1 MFCES
6 VVANVIFYAVVC
18 WGSSMEVDD
27 TNRQDNSIRSAG
39 SVLVDLDPLSVVAE
53 RRMLGNNLS
62 HPLILYWLLK
72 GACLV
77 RD

>member
-1 MFCES
+1 
-6 VVANVIFYAVVC
+6 
-18 WGSSMEVDD
+18 MEVDD

-62 HPLILYWLLK
+62 HPLILYWLRK